1 MRYGNGIG
9 WNLSCY
15 FSHNGGYYYIPG
27 VKYEDFGFHN
37 HPNPP
42 SDLWGSNRAMRHVA
56 RGLFSTNVS
65 SPTPELKINDVN
77 TKVWRPTSSQWYGN
91 NLGEGYAWCG
101 WETKTGES
109 TTQKWGAIW
118 RYKRKEDY
126 WIPSNSITRDFIVS
140 GNSNLSVSSLY
151 RFNIGTASAPIIS
164 ATGVGS
170 VTTYQQSGN
179 THFNIPNVSENPLII
194 KFQ

>member
-1 MRYGNGIG
+1 MSTRRYICAAGFMCCRIVPRMSGWRYVFPSAGRRTAAQLSTRNMGQSGIR
-9 WNLSCY
+9 
-15 FSHNGGYYYIPG
+15 
-27 VKYEDFGFHN
+27 
-37 HPNPP
+37 
-42 SDLWGSNRAMRHVA
+42 LWRR
-56 RGLFSTNVS
+56 
-65 SPTPELKINDVN
+65 
-77 TKVWRPTSSQWYGN
+77 
-91 NLGEGYAWCG
+91 
-101 WETKTGES
+101 
-109 TTQKWGAIW
+109 W